1 MFNSNYN
8 IYSEIL
14 AAKVEN
20 RKLLAVLL
28 DPDKIDL
35 NTFEAII
42 EKIQSSAVTHIF
54 IGGSSMHNS
63 QIDQIIALLRK
74 SLSLPIIL
82 FPGDPCQISE
92 KADAILF
99 LCLISGRNPDFLIG
113 HQVAAISKLE
123 NSGLEI
129 ISTGYLLI
137 DGGKQ
142 TAVETVSNTQPMD
155 ISNTNLIV
163 HTAQAGVLIGNKLI
177 YLEAGSGANS
187 FVPETIVSN
196 VSRNIPVPLIVGGG
210 IKSHQDIF
218 KIYQAGADLIVI
230 GTAFEDNPNF
240 FDGLILQ

>member
-1 MFNSNYN
+1 MFNNNHN

-20 RKLLAVLL
+20 RKLLALLL

-35 NTFEAII
+35 TTFEAII
-42 EKIQSSAVTHIF
+42 EKIRYSAVTHIF
-54 IGGSSMHNS
+54 IGGSSMRNS
-63 QIDQIIALLRK
+63 QIDQIIALTRK
-74 SLSLPIIL
+74 SLSLPIVL
-82 FPGDPCQISE
+82 FPGDPCQISD

-137 DGGKQ
+137 DGGNK

-155 ISNTNLIV
+155 ILDPDLIV
-163 HTAQAGVLIGNKLI
+163 QTAQAGVLLGNKLI
-177 YLEAGSGANS
+177 YLEAGSGAKS
-187 FVPETIVSN
+187 FVPETIVSK
-196 VSRNIPVPLIVGGG
+196 VSDKIPVPLIVGGG
-210 IKSHQDIF
+210 IKSEQDIF

>member
-1 MFNSNYN
+1 MFDKNNN

-14 AAKVEN
+14 FAKNEN

-28 DPDKIDL
+28 DPDKIEL
-35 NTFEAII
+35 ESFESQVQ
-42 EKIQSSAVTHIF
+42 KIKSSAVTHIF
-54 IGGSSMHNS
+54 IGGSSMHKS
-63 QIDQIIALLRK
+63 QIDQIIALTRK

-82 FPGDPCQISE
+82 FPGDPCQISD

-113 HQVAAISKLE
+113 HQVTAISKLE

-142 TAVETVSNTQPMD
+142 TAVETVSNTLPME
-155 ISNTNLIV
+155 ISNPNLIV
-163 HTAQAGVLIGNKLI
+163 QTAQAGVLLGNKLI
-177 YLEAGSGANS
+177 YLEAGSGAKAY
-187 FVPETIVSN
+187 VPESIVTD

-230 GTAFEDNPNF
+230 GTAFENNPNF

>member
-63 QIDQIIALLRK
+63 QIDQIIALSRK
-74 SLSLPIIL
+74 SLSLPITL

-155 ISNTNLIV
+155 ISNSNLIV
-163 HTAQAGVLIGNKLI
+163 HTAQAGVLLGNKLI

-187 FVPETIVSN
+187 YVPETIVSK
-196 VSRNIPVPLIVGGG
+196 VSSKIPVPLIIGGG
-210 IKSHQDIF
+210 IKSHQDIL

-230 GTAFEDNPNF
+230 GTAFEDDSNF

>member
-63 QIDQIIALLRK
+63 QIDQIIALSRK

-187 FVPETIVSN
+187 FVPERIVSN
-196 VSRNIPVPLIVGGG
+196 VSRNIPIPLIVGGG
-210 IKSHQDIF
+210 IKSQQDIF

>member
-1 MFNSNYN
+1 MFNTNHN

-35 NTFEAII
+35 KTFEGQI
-42 EKIQSSAVTHIF
+42 EKIKTSAVSHIF

-63 QIDQIIALLRK
+63 QIDEIIALSRN
-74 SLSLPIIL
+74 SLSIPIIL
-82 FPGDPCQISE
+82 FPGDPCQISD

-99 LCLISGRNPDFLIG
+99 LSLISGRNPDFLIG

-142 TAVETVSNTQPMD
+142 SAVATVSDTQPMD
-155 ISNTNLIV
+155 ILNPTLIT
-163 HTAQAGVLIGNKLI
+163 HTAQAGVLLGSKLI

-187 FVPETIVSN
+187 HVPETIVSN
-196 VSRNIPVPLIVGGG
+196 VISKILVPLIVGGG
-210 IKSHQDIF
+210 IKSHDEIS
-218 KIYQAGADLIVI
+218 KIYKAGADLIVI
-230 GTAFEDNPNF
+230 GTAFENDINF

>member
-1 MFNSNYN
+1 MFHTNHD

-35 NTFEAII
+35 NTFETNL
-42 EKIQSSAVTHIF
+42 EKLKSSAVTHIF

-63 QIDQIIALLRK
+63 QIDQIIALTRK
-74 SLSLPIIL
+74 SLSLPIVL
-82 FPGDPCQISE
+82 FPGDPCQISD

-99 LCLISGRNPDFLIG
+99 LSLISGRNPDYLIG

-142 TAVETVSNTQPMD
+142 TAVAKVSNTQPMD
-155 ISNTNLIV
+155 ISNPNLIV
-163 HTAQAGVLIGNKLI
+163 HTSQAGILIGNKLI

-187 FVPETIVSN
+187 FVPETIISN
-196 VSRNIPVPLIVGGG
+196 VSSNIPVPLIVGGG

-218 KIYQAGADLIVI
+218 KIYNAGANLIVI
-230 GTAFEDNPNF
+230 GTAFEDDTNF